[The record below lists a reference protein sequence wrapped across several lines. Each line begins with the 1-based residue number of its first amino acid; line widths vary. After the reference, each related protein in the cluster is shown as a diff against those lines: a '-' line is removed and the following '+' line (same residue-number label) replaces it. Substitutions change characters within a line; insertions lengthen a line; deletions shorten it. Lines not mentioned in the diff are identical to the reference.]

1 MHRLMILSIIYL
13 YYTFSSV
20 VIAQSFWIE
29 VETFLNQEA
38 AESKVFKYENTVH
51 TINGFQFKNGSYG
64 LALGPFTKQKAEQ
77 EIQKLLSNQKIPPT
91 ATITKDSE
99 FLSQFWPNQ
108 TLILKEILPRIL
120 PKKNKLVNSIT
131 YVKDNIAVERT
142 LEEVKKNEN
151 NLTLPEK
158 NMFNSPYKSST
169 YIPLQSMVILEKEL
183 EQLWDAGNNLRNY
196 Q

>member
-38 AESKVFKYENTVH
+38 AESKVFKYKNTAH

-91 ATITKDSE
+91 ATITKDTK

-108 TLILKEILPRIL
+108 TLILKEILPG
-120 PKKNKLVNSIT
+120 V
-131 YVKDNIAVERT
+131 
-142 LEEVKKNEN
+142 
-151 NLTLPEK
+151 
-158 NMFNSPYKSST
+158 
-169 YIPLQSMVILEKEL
+169 
-183 EQLWDAGNNLRNY
+183 
-196 Q
+196 